1 MRILSF
7 LLLFVISSCTT
18 TPKPQT
24 PTGPVISISE
34 INPNKWTAITRQ
46 NLEQLFQVY
55 HLKPFL
61 LTYDLQ
67 IQFQAIT
74 HSHPVL
80 TLNTRF
86 AEQPNKLLS
95 VFIHEQLHWW
105 AASKSESVD
114 KAILELKVLVPQLP
128 KDGLHLIIC
137 FLEYDSMI
145 HFVGRKEA
153 NKILKDFIHKD
164 KIYPQIYTQVYLN
177 YKPIETIVKKYG
189 LSPIAPTKI

>member
-1 MRILSF
+1 MRILTF
-7 LLLFVISSCTT
+7 LILLVLASCTT
-18 TPKPQT
+18 KPQIQT
-24 PTGPVISISE
+24 TSDKVITITE

-61 LTYDLQ
+61 FTHDLQ
-67 IQFQAIT
+67 IQSQVT
-74 HSHPVL
+74 PHSHPVL

-105 AASKSESVD
+105 AESKTESVN
-114 KAILELKVLVPQLP
+114 KAITELKVLFPQLP
-128 KDGLHLIIC
+128 QDGLNLIIC
-137 FLEYDSMI
+137 FFEYESMI

-164 KIYPQIYTQVYLN
+164 KIYPQIYTQVYLK
-177 YKPIETIVKKYG
+177 YKPIDAIVTKYA
-189 LSPIAPTKI
+189 LNPI

>member
-1 MRILSF
+1 MRTLTLF
-7 LLLFVISSCTT
+7 LLFVFYSCAT

-24 PTGPVISISE
+24 ATGPVISISE

-61 LTYDLQ
+61 FTHDLQ
-67 IQFQAIT
+67 IQSQVVP

-95 VFIHEQLHWW
+95 AFIHEQLHWW
-105 AASKSESVD
+105 AKSKSESMD
-114 KAILELKVLVPQLP
+114 KAVLEMKVLFPQFP
-128 KDGLHLIIC
+128 KDGLHIIIC
-137 FLEYDSMI
+137 FLEYKSMI
-145 HFVGRKEA
+145 HFVGKKEA
-153 NKILKDFIHKD
+153 NKVLKDFINKD
-164 KIYPQIYTQVYLN
+164 KIYPQIYTQVYLK
-177 YKPIETIVKKYG
+177 YKPIEIIVNKYS
-189 LSPIAPTKI
+189 LSPL

>member
-24 PTGPVISISE
+24 SAGPVISISE

-61 LTYDLQ
+61 FTYDLQ
-67 IQFQAIT
+67 IQSQVIP

-95 VFIHEQLHWW
+95 AFIHEQLHWW

-114 KAILELKVLVPQLP
+114 KAVLEIKVLIPQFP

-137 FLEYDSMI
+137 FLEYKSMI
-145 HFVGRKEA
+145 HFVGKKEA
-153 NKILKDFIHKD
+153 NRILKDFIHKD
-164 KIYPQIYTQVYLN
+164 KIYPQFYTQIYLK
-177 YKPIETIVKKYG
+177 YKPIDTVINKYA
-189 LSPIAPTKI
+189 LSPI

>member
-1 MRILSF
+1 MRILTF
-7 LLLFVISSCTT
+7 LILLVLASCTT
-18 TPKPQT
+18 KPQIQT
-24 PTGPVISISE
+24 TSDKVTTITE

-61 LTYDLQ
+61 FTHDLQ
-67 IQFQAIT
+67 IESQVPP

-105 AASKSESVD
+105 ARSKSESVD
-114 KAILELKVLVPQLP
+114 KAILELKVLFPNLP
-128 KDGLHLIIC
+128 KDGLNLIIC
-137 FLEYDSMI
+137 FLEYKSMI
-145 HFVGRKEA
+145 HLVGRKEA

-164 KIYPQIYTQVYLN
+164 KIYPNIYSQVYLK
-177 YKPIETIVKKYG
+177 YKQIDDIVTKHA
-189 LSPIAPTKI
+189 LSPF